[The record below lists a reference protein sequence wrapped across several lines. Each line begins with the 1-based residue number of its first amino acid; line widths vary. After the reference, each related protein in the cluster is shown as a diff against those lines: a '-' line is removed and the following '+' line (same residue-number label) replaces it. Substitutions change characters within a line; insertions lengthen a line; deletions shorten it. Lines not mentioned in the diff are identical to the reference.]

1 MEIDTNQVQIIKGK
15 PVADKISEIL
25 INDVKNLKIKGIYP
39 KLTIVRVGSRGDDL
53 AYERGALK
61 RCQTIDIETEVLEL
75 DENITQEDYIN
86 EIKRLNNDESVH
98 GILCF
103 RPLPKHL
110 NEDEIKYVI
119 SPEKDVDSFSPIN
132 TAKVMEGDTTGFTP
146 CTPTAVL
153 EILKHYDVSLS
164 GAKVAVLGRSMV
176 VGKPAAMLLLNENAT
191 VTVCHSRTKDL
202 QSITSDAD
210 ILVAAVGRA
219 KMVKSEFVKE
229 GTVVVD
235 VGINVDE
242 SGKLCGDVDTDDVL
256 DKVSMITP
264 VPAGVGSV
272 TTSILAKHVVK
283 ACKLQ
288 NNKL

>member
-1 MEIDTNQVQIIKGK
+1 METATNQGKIIKGK

-25 INDVKNLKIKGIYP
+25 INDVKKLKIKGIYT

-86 EIKRLNNDESVH
+86 EIKKLNNDESVH

-132 TAKVMEGDTTGFTP
+132 TAKVMEGDTTGFPP
-146 CTPTAVL
+146 CTPTAVV
-153 EILKHYDVSLS
+153 EILKHYDVNLS
-164 GAKVAVLGRSMV
+164 GAKVVVLGRSMV

-229 GTVVVD
+229 GAVVVD

-242 SGKLCGDVDTDDVL
+242 SGKLCGDVDADDVL
-256 DKVSMITP
+256 DKASMITP

-288 NNKL
+288 NNK

>member
-1 MEIDTNQVQIIKGK
+1 METGTNQGKIIKGK

-75 DENITQEDYIN
+75 DENIAQEDYIN

-132 TAKVMEGDTTGFTP
+132 TAKVMEGDTTGFPP
-146 CTPTAVL
+146 CTPTAVV
-153 EILKHYDVSLS
+153 EILKHYDVNLN
-164 GAKVAVLGRSMV
+164 GANVAILGRSMV
-176 VGKPAAMLLLNENAT
+176 VGKPASMLLLNENAT

-202 QSITSDAD
+202 QSITSDTD
-210 ILVAAVGRA
+210 ILVVAVGRA

-229 GTVVVD
+229 GAVVVD

-242 SGKLCGDVDTDDVL
+242 SGKLCGDVDIDNVL

-288 NNKL
+288 NNK

>member
-1 MEIDTNQVQIIKGK
+1 METATNQGKIIKGK

-25 INDVKNLKIKGIYP
+25 INDVKKLKIKGIYP

-86 EIKRLNNDESVH
+86 EIKKLNNDESVH

-132 TAKVMEGDTTGFTP
+132 TAKVMEGDTTGFPP
-146 CTPTAVL
+146 CTPTAVV
-153 EILKHYDVSLS
+153 EILKHYDVNLS
-164 GAKVAVLGRSMV
+164 GAKVVVLGRSMV

-229 GTVVVD
+229 GAVVVD

-242 SGKLCGDVDTDDVL
+242 SGKLCGDVDADDVL
-256 DKVSMITP
+256 DKASMITP

-288 NNKL
+288 NNK